1 MLAYGVEALERRFFM
16 PNNNEKAAVRTLLF
30 VMISLLLIHGA
41 GGFSKAPQKRE
52 GLERLLS
59 APIKEVISWIVPA

>member
-1 MLAYGVEALERRFFM
+1 M
-16 PNNNEKAAVRTLLF
+16 PNNNEKAAVRTRLF